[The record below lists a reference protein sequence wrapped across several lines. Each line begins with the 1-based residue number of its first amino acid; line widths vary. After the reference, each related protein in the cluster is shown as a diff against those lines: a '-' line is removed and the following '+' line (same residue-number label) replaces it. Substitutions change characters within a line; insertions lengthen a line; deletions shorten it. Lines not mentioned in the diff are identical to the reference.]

1 LFLTLT
7 YILSKKTS
15 RLLELNYEDCVLMMM
30 TTAALHTSLVLAAT
44 MVFIPDQPVAATIIG
59 MLIELP
65 HLIVLKIILKR
76 QYKIRK

>member
-1 LFLTLT
+1 
-7 YILSKKTS
+7 
-15 RLLELNYEDCVLMMM
+15 MMM
-30 TTAALHTSLVLAAT
+30 TTAARHTSLVLAAT

-76 QYKIRK
+76 QYKMRK